1 MSEIK
6 QFKTEVR
13 KVLDLV
19 IHSLYT
25 NKDIFLREL
34 ISNASDA
41 IDKARF
47 EALTKPDIVQD
58 WKIIIEIDK
67 RAGEI
72 RISDNGIGMNKNE
85 IEENIGTIAKSGTK
99 AFLEKLSEEKNLS
112 APELIGQ
119 FGVGFYS
126 AFMVA
131 EEIMI
136 ESKRAGTNDPAV
148 LWKSKGEDSYE
159 ISEGKRVEQGTEIRL
174 KLKANNDEYFEAWK
188 IKEIVKKYSDFI
200 EYPIHLVESSKESQK
215 DEAEKPLNSMKAL
228 WMRKP
233 EELTEE
239 DYKQFYAHLSH
250 FDKEPLAKIHFSAE
264 GTMNFRALLYIPSEA
279 PPFFLQQ
286 YQHQK
291 RGVHLY
297 IKRVFITD
305 ACEELLPEY
314 LRFIKGVVEADD
326 LPLNISR
333 EMLQKNPHIEKI
345 NRNLTRK
352 ILSELGNIQ
361 EKDREK
367 YQSFYSHFSPMLKE
381 GVNSDFQNREKLL
394 ELLLFE
400 NFKGDDNKTITLKE
414 FVEKLPPGQN
424 KLYYASGEKT
434 SLLRH
439 SPLLDIIKKNDFDA
453 LLITEPIDEYIFQ
466 TIGKYKDKEFVSLN
480 SNSIEIEKSAELQE
494 LKNEAEKKYRD
505 VLEVMNKSLE
515 SKVKKIQFSDR
526 LTSVPA
532 CLFIEQFAPSR
543 QMEKLMRAMKMD
555 VPESKKILE
564 LNPTHSFVKS
574 ICENFQNTKD
584 EAELAKFAE
593 LLYDMA
599 LIADGEIPSN
609 GAAFIEKISHL
620 ISNKQ

>member
-47 EALTKPDIVQD
+47 ESLTKPDIVRN
-58 WKIIIEIDK
+58 WKITIEINK

-72 RISDNGIGMNKNE
+72 SISDNGIGMNKDE

-99 AFLEKLSEEKNLS
+99 AFLEKLAEEKNLS

-131 EEIMI
+131 DEIII
-136 ESKRAGTNDPAV
+136 ESKRAGTNDPPV

-159 ISEGKRVEQGTEIRL
+159 ISEGKRAEQGTEIRL
-174 KLKANNDEYFEAWK
+174 RLKANNDEYFESWK

-200 EYPIHLVESSKESQK
+200 EYPIHLCESEKGSQK
-215 DEAEKPLNSMKAL
+215 EESEKPLNSMKAL
-228 WMRKP
+228 WIRKP

-250 FDKEPLAKIHFSAE
+250 FDKEPLTKIHFSAE
-264 GTMNFRALLYIPSEA
+264 GTINFKALLYIPSEA
-279 PPFFLQQ
+279 PPFFLQ

-297 IKRVFITD
+297 IRRVFISD
-305 ACEELLPEY
+305 SCEELLPEY
-314 LRFIKGVVEADD
+314 FRFIKGVVESDD

-333 EMLQKNPHIEKI
+333 ETLQKNPQIEKI
-345 NRNLTRK
+345 NKNLTRK
-352 ILSELGNIQ
+352 IISELGNIL

-367 YQSFYSHFSPMLKE
+367 YQNFYSHFSPMLKE

-394 ELLLFE
+394 DLLLFE
-400 NFKGDDNKTITLKE
+400 NFKGDGNKTITLKE

-434 SLLRH
+434 ALLRH
-439 SPLLDIIKKNDFDA
+439 SPLLDIIRKNDFDA

-480 SNSIEIEKSAELQE
+480 SNTIEIEKSAELQE
-494 LKNEAEKKYRD
+494 LKNDAEKKYKD
-505 VLEVMNKSLE
+505 VIELMKKTLD
-515 SKVKKIQFSDR
+515 SKVKEVKFSDR

-532 CLFIEQFAPSR
+532 CLFTEQFAPSR
-543 QMEKLMRAMKMD
+543 QMEKLMKAMKMD

-564 LNPTHSFVKS
+564 LNPSHSFVKT
-574 ICENFQNTKD
+574 ICEKYQNSKD
-584 EAELAKFAE
+584 ETELAKFTE

-609 GAAFIEKISHL
+609 GPEFIEKISYL
-620 ISNKQ
+620 ISGK